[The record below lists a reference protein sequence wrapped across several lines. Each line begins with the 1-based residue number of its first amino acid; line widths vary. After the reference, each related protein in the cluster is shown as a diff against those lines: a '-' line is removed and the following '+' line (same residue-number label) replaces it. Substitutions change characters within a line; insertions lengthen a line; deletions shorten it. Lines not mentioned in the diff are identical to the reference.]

1 MRNRESFLLVR
12 ENCFLIGEDCFLIR
26 KNFIQSALVLYD
38 R

>member
-1 MRNRESFLLVR
+1 MRNRESFLVVR